1 MHALAHL
8 GPSDAMG
15 VEVDARCTDSADR
28 ARDSARANSGF
39 CYSGSCFC
47 CCCAVAQP
55 TRAHARAPHL
65 RRRPRA
71 LASGRPL
78 LALLVPIDAVRAAVL
93 RVLLL
98 LLLLLLLRL
107 LLLWLLLLWLCVG
120 AHSCRAGQLL
130 RARFLGVLCLDAP
143 VASEGACLEHRLR
156 AALAES
162 QAPPVQAL
170 AAPVAAAPDL
180 AIWTAE
186 TAAAWARLPHDRCV
200 AVALVELRPA
210 SALLAGVLTR
220 GGAAAHEG
228 EEGRGA
234 QGG

>member
-1 MHALAHL
+1 V
-8 GPSDAMG
+8 S
-15 VEVDARCTDSADR
+15 
-28 ARDSARANSGF
+28 
-39 CYSGSCFC
+39 
-47 CCCAVAQP
+47 
-55 TRAHARAPHL
+55 
-65 RRRPRA
+65 
-71 LASGRPL
+71 
-78 LALLVPIDAVRAAVL
+78 IDAVRAAVL
-93 RVLLL
+93 RVLLRLLL

-107 LLLWLLLLWLCVG
+107 LLLWLLLLRLCVG

-170 AAPVAAAPDL
+170 AVPVAAAPDL

-234 QGG
+234 HGG